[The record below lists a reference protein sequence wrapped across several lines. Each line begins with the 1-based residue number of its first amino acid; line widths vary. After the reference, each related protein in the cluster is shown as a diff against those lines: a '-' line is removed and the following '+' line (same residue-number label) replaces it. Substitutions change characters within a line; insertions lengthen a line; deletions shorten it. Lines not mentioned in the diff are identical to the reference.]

1 MNENEN
7 PHEPYVQ
14 VGEKIK
20 QLREDS
26 AVSLKDL
33 EERTGL
39 SSAVLSQIEN
49 HLVSPP
55 LGTLIRIA
63 KALNVRPAHFFD
75 EHPDQSFTLVRKDER
90 KPVSRFASKRG
101 VGYGYAYESLG
112 HDMKGRHMEPF
123 LITLEPAT
131 TMKSPRPSTHDGEE
145 FIFVLEGEVQVTLG
159 EHSDVLQA
167 GDAIYYHSSIP
178 HLVSCP
184 GEQKARILAV
194 IYSD

>member
-7 PHEPYVQ
+7 GAYVQ
-14 VGEKIK
+14 VGERIK
-20 QLREDS
+20 RYRQD
-26 AVSLKDL
+26 AGVSLKEM

-63 KALNVRPAHFFD
+63 KALNVRPAYFFD
-75 EHPDQSFTLVRKDER
+75 ESPDRSFTLIRKDER
-90 KPVSRFASKRG
+90 KAVSRFASKRG

-123 LITLEPAT
+123 LVTLEPPGLQPA
-131 TMKSPRPSTHDGEE
+131 RPSAHDGEE
-145 FIFVLEGEVQVTLG
+145 FLFVLEGEVEVTLG
-159 EHSDVLQA
+159 EHSDRLEP
-167 GDAIYYHSSIP
+167 GDAVYYHSSIP
-178 HLVSCP
+178 HLVQSA
-184 GEQKARILAV
+184 GKSKARILAV
-194 IYSD
+194 IYAG